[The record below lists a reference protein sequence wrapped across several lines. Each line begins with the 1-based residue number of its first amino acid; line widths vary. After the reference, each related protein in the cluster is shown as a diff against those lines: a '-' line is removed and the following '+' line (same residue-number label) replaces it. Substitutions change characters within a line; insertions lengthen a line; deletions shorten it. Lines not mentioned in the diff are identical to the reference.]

1 MDLNRLEA
9 LIGKNNLEK
18 IKNLN
23 ILIIGIGGVGGYTLE
38 SLVRMGISNITIIDK
53 DIIDSSNLNRQII
66 TNQKN
71 IGNKKVTEAKKRALS
86 INKNIIIN
94 DLYIF
99 LNENNINEIEL
110 EKYDYVIDTCDTIST
125 KILLINKCLEKNIK
139 IVSSMGA
146 AKRMDV
152 TKIELTTLD
161 KTKYDA
167 IAKKLRR
174 TIDKQ
179 KQKKVKVVSSTET
192 AKNIKALGS
201 NSYVPATFGLFITNY
216 IINDTLKETLWYN

>member
-1 MDLNRLEA
+1 
-9 LIGKNNLEK
+9 
-18 IKNLN
+18 
-23 ILIIGIGGVGGYTLE
+23 
-38 SLVRMGISNITIIDK
+38 
-53 DIIDSSNLNRQII
+53 
-66 TNQKN
+66 
-71 IGNKKVTEAKKRALS
+71 
-86 INKNIIIN
+86 
-94 DLYIF
+94 
-99 LNENNINEIEL
+99 
-110 EKYDYVIDTCDTIST
+110 
-125 KILLINKCLEKNIK
+125 
-139 IVSSMGA
+139 MGA

-216 IINDTLKETLWYN
+216 IINDTLKETL

>member
-152 TKIELTTLD
+152 TKIEL
-161 KTKYDA
+161 
-167 IAKKLRR
+167 
-174 TIDKQ
+174 
-179 KQKKVKVVSSTET
+179 
-192 AKNIKALGS
+192 
-201 NSYVPATFGLFITNY
+201 PH
-216 IINDTLKETLWYN
+216 

>member
-86 INKNIIIN
+86 INKNIILN

-161 KTKYDA
+161 
-167 IAKKLRR
+167 